1 MDLGSRRVEYPFCK
15 RGIVRITGDMGINL
29 RYRTWPELWK
39 NKKIKIKSYK
49 LQAPSRK
56 RATICRIDTRCR
68 GASIWQL
75 TMELG
80 SNIIVDMKNK
90 KGEKYGRQ
98 S

>member
-1 MDLGSRRVEYPFCK
+1 MFQLLDP
-15 RGIVRITGDMGINL
+15 
-29 RYRTWPELWK
+29 K
-39 NKKIKIKSYK
+39 NKNKK
-49 LQAPSRK
+49 LQAPSAK
-56 RATICRIDTRCR
+56 PQAPATICRIDTRCR

>member
-1 MDLGSRRVEYPFCK
+1 MQGQYKVLK
-15 RGIVRITGDMGINL
+15 M
-29 RYRTWPELWK
+29 K